1 MVKSYINK
9 NYHNTTTNSN
19 IDVKLRLLSKLER
32 KNTVVSKKVGGDV
45 MLVNYG
51 AFMIFLIYGQFAAIE
66 ILD

>member
-1 MVKSYINK
+1 MKI
-9 NYHNTTTNSN
+9 
-19 IDVKLRLLSKLER
+19 RLLSKLER
-32 KNTVVSKKVGGDV
+32 KNTVMSKKVGGDV